1 MSFFDCKRT
10 KDSYYDKI
18 RVKSSGTVYN
28 TKYAIKCFE
37 RFLEKKYHKN
47 SNEIIE
53 ELLEFEHL
61 KRENTLFDLLQDFI
75 NDSHAIEIQPVTIK
89 NYFSAIKGY
98 LNYCG
103 LRIHQE
109 DIRQNLT
116 FPRQVKEEKHP
127 LSKAEIIKI
136 LDYASPKRKVLYLTL
151 LSSAMRIEEACAI
164 RKRDF
169 DESLS
174 RIQIKIPAKFTKAKK
189 ARTTFISKEAEKYVK
204 PILNKI
210 NPDKLV
216 FTENPDR
223 RIAKLI
229 EESYFSRLR
238 KKAGLIEKYDSGVHK
253 ITLHSFRAYFISAFS
268 GINESIGHAL
278 AGHERYMDIYDR
290 FSDEEKLE
298 KYLEG
303 ESKLLIF
310 DNTPNEKYQKKIIE
324 MEEKL
329 NNLNR
334 FAIDGIGEYN
344 QNIRDLKELVQLA
357 CKVGVSKE
365 PLCDGSLFELE
376 KKLSVLNKDYKTMAQ
391 VFEERFNEYH
401 QSHRNDLS
409 N

>member
-1 MSFFDCKRT
+1 MSYFDRKRT
-10 KDSYYDKI
+10 KDSYFDKI
-18 RVKSSGTVYN
+18 RVKSPGAIYN

-37 RFLEKKYHKN
+37 RFLDKKFHKN
-47 SNEIIE
+47 SDEIIQ
-53 ELLEFEHL
+53 ELLQFEHL

-75 NDSHAIEIQPVTIK
+75 NDCYAIEIQPVTIK

-98 LNYCG
+98 LNYRG

-109 DIRQNLT
+109 DIKQNLT

-127 LSKAEIIKI
+127 LSKAEIIKL
-136 LDYASPKRKVLYLTL
+136 LDYASPKRKGLYLTL
-151 LSSAMRIEEACAI
+151 LSSGIRIGEACAI

-174 RIQIKIPAKFTKAKK
+174 RMQIKIPAKFTKAKK
-189 ARTTFISKEAEKYVK
+189 ARTTFLSKEAEKYVK

-210 NPDKLV
+210 SPDKLV
-216 FTENPDR
+216 FTENPDKI
-223 RIAKLI
+223 IAKLI

-268 GINESIGHAL
+268 GINDSIGHAL

-310 DNTPNEKYQKKIIE
+310 DNTHNEKYQKKVSKL
-324 MEEKL
+324 EEKVEML
-329 NNLNR
+329 MGLVKQGNFSKFRVEAGEDKKQLLLQSYQNEHQVVQIDQNR
-334 FAIDGIGEYN
+334 FIIGKYFPAEF
-344 QNIRDLKELVQLA
+344 IFDF
-357 CKVGVSKE
+357 
-365 PLCDGSLFELE
+365 D
-376 KKLSVLNKDYKTMAQ
+376 KKTN
-391 VFEERFNEYH
+391 
-401 QSHRNDLS
+401 
-409 N
+409 